1 MPGTMKVISLQSG
14 SNGNSFYV
22 EADDVRLLFDA
33 GITGRQAEMRLAN
46 HGRQIRDCHGLF
58 ITHDHSDHS
67 RCMGVFHRKFGL
79 PLYLTRKTL
88 RAATFDRDIGPL
100 HDVRFFKAGEATV
113 FQTAAGQPVTV
124 HSVPTP
130 HDSAEGVAFVIE
142 HNDKRV
148 GILTDL
154 GHVFAGLREV
164 LLSLDAVV
172 IESNYDPE
180 MLEYGPY
187 PELLKK
193 RIRGRGGH
201 ISNHECAELISRAS
215 MFKRL
220 KWACLCHLSEEN
232 NCPDLA
238 LATHRRLVD
247 PSIAIHVASRYD
259 VSDVMEV

>member
-1 MPGTMKVISLQSG
+1 MKVISLQSG

-33 GITGRQAEMRLAN
+33 GITGRQAEMRLAR
-46 HGRQIRDCHGLF
+46 HGREIRDCRGLF
-58 ITHDHSDHS
+58 ISHDHSDHTRS
-67 RCMGVFHRKFGL
+67 MGVFHRKFGL
-79 PLYLTRKTL
+79 PVFVTRKTL
-88 RAATFDRDIGPL
+88 RAASFDRNMGPL
-100 HDVRFFKAGEATV
+100 NHIRFFVPGETIEFATS
-113 FQTAAGQPVTV
+113 QDAPVSV
-124 HSVPTP
+124 HTIPTP

-154 GHVFAGLREV
+154 GHVFAGLRDV

-172 IESNYDPE
+172 IESNYDSQ
-180 MLEYGPY
+180 MLESGPY
-187 PELLKK
+187 PEPLKR

-201 ISNHECAELISRAS
+201 ISNHECADLLSRAA
-215 MFKRL
+215 MFRRL

-232 NCPDLA
+232 NQPELA
-238 LATHRRLVD
+238 LETLRNCVD
-247 PSIAIHVASRYD
+247 RSVTIHVASRYD